1 MSPSTLF
8 DKVWDAHVVERFDD
22 DWALL
27 HIDRHLLHD
36 FSGPSAL
43 AELRS
48 RGLRIH
54 APALAFATP
63 DHLVSSATDR
73 TIDTNEFGG
82 AMWAAVR
89 DEADQTGIVT
99 LEIGGGR
106 QGIVHVTGPEQGIVL
121 PGLTVICGDS
131 HTCTNGA
138 LGALSFGVGSSQI
151 TQALA
156 TQVLLQQR
164 PRQMRI
170 TIDGALGTMVSAKDL
185 ALSIIGRFGT
195 SAGAGFAVEYA
206 GSTID
211 ALDVEARLT
220 LCNLTVELGAKFGM
234 IAPDATTI
242 AWVTGRPY
250 APTGDSLAAA
260 VASWCALYS
269 DDDAVFDREERVDA
283 SAIAP
288 TVTWGTSP
296 EHAIPIDAM
305 IPDPATA
312 ADHTQRTA
320 WQNALDYMGLEAGQ
334 PIAGTPVDWVFIG
347 SCANSRFPI
356 SARPRR
362 SSAEPASP
370 PTSRPGSS
378 RARSSSER
386 KPKPRGSTRCSR
398 PPVSNGDNRDAAC
411 ASPPTANAFPRGLGA
426 CPPPTATSSVV
437 RVPKLEPTWPAPR
450 RLLPRRCPEC
460 SSTRAPGEARGNDD
474 HSSRRDRRRGHPTAA
489 RQRRHRRDHPS

>member
-1 MSPSTLF
+1 MRPSTLF
-8 DKVWDAHVVERFDD
+8 DKVWDAHVVEAFDD

-43 AELRS
+43 AELRN
-48 RGLRIH
+48 RGLPIH
-54 APALAFATP
+54 APELAFATP

-89 DEADQTGIVT
+89 DEANQTGIAT

-138 LGALSFGVGSSQI
+138 LGALAFGVGSSQI

-170 TIDGALGTMVSAKDL
+170 TIDGALGTMVSTKDL
-185 ALSIIGRFGT
+185 ALSIIARFGA
-195 SAGAGFAVEYA
+195 SAGAGYSVEYA

-234 IAPDATTI
+234 IAPDDTTI

-260 VASWCALYS
+260 VASWRALYS
-269 DDDAVFDREERVDA
+269 DDDAVFDREQRVDA

-312 ADHTQRTA
+312 ADDTQRTA

-334 PIAGTPVDWVFIG
+334 PIAGIPVDWVFIG
-347 SCANSRFPI
+347 SCANSRL
-356 SARPRR
+356 SDLRAAAEVVRGARVAANVTAWVVPGSELVRAQAEAEGLDAVFQAAGFEWRQPGCSMCVAANGERVPPRAR
-362 SSAEPASP
+362 CVSTSNRNFVGRQGPEARTHLASP
-370 PTSRPGSS
+370 ATAAAAALSGMLIDP
-378 RARSSSER
+378 
-386 KPKPRGSTRCSR
+386 R
-398 PPVSNGDNRDAAC
+398 PPR
-411 ASPPTANAFPRGLGA
+411 SPR
-426 CPPPTATSSVV
+426 
-437 RVPKLEPTWPAPR
+437 K
-450 RLLPRRCPEC
+450 
-460 SSTRAPGEARGNDD
+460 
-474 HSSRRDRRRGHPTAA
+474 
-489 RQRRHRRDHPS
+489 

>member
-48 RGLRIH
+48 RGRRVH

-121 PGLTVICGDS
+121 PGLTVICCDS

-347 SCANSRFPI
+347 SCANSRL
-356 SARPRR
+356 SDLRAAAEVVRGARVAANVTAWVVPGSELVRAQAEAEGLDAVFQAAGFEWRQPGCSMCVAANGERVPPRAR
-362 SSAEPASP
+362 CVSTSNRNFVGRQGPEARTHLASP
-370 PTSRPGSS
+370 ATAAAAALSGMLIDP
-378 RARSSSER
+378 
-386 KPKPRGSTRCSR
+386 R
-398 PPVSNGDNRDAAC
+398 PPR
-411 ASPPTANAFPRGLGA
+411 SPR
-426 CPPPTATSSVV
+426 
-437 RVPKLEPTWPAPR
+437 K
-450 RLLPRRCPEC
+450 
-460 SSTRAPGEARGNDD
+460 
-474 HSSRRDRRRGHPTAA
+474 
-489 RQRRHRRDHPS
+489 

>member
-48 RGLRIH
+48 RGLRVH

-89 DEADQTGIVT
+89 DEADRTGIVT

-211 ALDVEARLT
+211 ALDVVGATHLVQPHGRARRQVRDDRPGRHDDRVGDRPPLRAYRRLACCSRRIVARL
-220 LCNLTVELGAKFGM
+220 V
-234 IAPDATTI
+234 
-242 AWVTGRPY
+242 
-250 APTGDSLAAA
+250 
-260 VASWCALYS
+260 
-269 DDDAVFDREERVDA
+269 
-283 SAIAP
+283 
-288 TVTWGTSP
+288 
-296 EHAIPIDAM
+296 
-305 IPDPATA
+305 
-312 ADHTQRTA
+312 
-320 WQNALDYMGLEAGQ
+320 
-334 PIAGTPVDWVFIG
+334 
-347 SCANSRFPI
+347 
-356 SARPRR
+356 
-362 SSAEPASP
+362 
-370 PTSRPGSS
+370 
-378 RARSSSER
+378 
-386 KPKPRGSTRCSR
+386 
-398 PPVSNGDNRDAAC
+398 
-411 ASPPTANAFPRGLGA
+411 
-426 CPPPTATSSVV
+426 
-437 RVPKLEPTWPAPR
+437 
-450 RLLPRRCPEC
+450 
-460 SSTRAPGEARGNDD
+460 
-474 HSSRRDRRRGHPTAA
+474 
-489 RQRRHRRDHPS
+489 QRR